1 MMGLPDCREVTRR
14 LSRELDA
21 PACLRR
27 PLRVR
32 MHLLMCAPCRRYER
46 QARWLRG
53 TLRRLTR
60 RDSGR
65 LPEERRER
73 VRRALRRE
81 GGERDS

>member
-21 PACLRR
+21 PTGARR
-27 PLRVR
+27 PVRVR
-32 MHLLMCAPCRRYER
+32 IHLLICAACRRYER
-46 QARWLRG
+46 QARWLRA

-60 RDSGR
+60 GDSGR

-73 VRRALRRE
+73 VRRSLRRE
-81 GGERDS
+81 RDS